1 MCTISEYQWMTTA
14 LAMVGKLGVSS
25 SFAIIYLYTAE
36 LYPTVL
42 RNFGVGSGSMFARAG
57 SMVSPYI
64 ADLVSGLLC
73 RQEAWFLRISP
84 TW

>member
-1 MCTISEYQWMTTA
+1 MWVADQQWMTTA

-25 SFAIIYLYTAE
+25 SFAVIYLYTAE

-42 RNFGVGSGSMFARAG
+42 RNFGVGCGSMFARIG

-64 ADLVSGLLC
+64 ADLVSWLG
-73 RQEAWFLRISP
+73 
-84 TW
+84 